1 MRKVL
6 YTTALLLLSS
16 NLLFAQFG
24 GFTPIKKNGIKFNL
38 FSPIYKNLSI
48 TSQHLITPTKSIN
61 ITAAYMDF
69 NDFNGNDKYN
79 TWNTTGFSIIPEY
92 RTNYTGY
99 GLNGFYAAPFL
110 RYMFY
115 KTNYDNKELNGSVTS
130 MGKGQFQSIG
140 VGFIL
145 GKQYII
151 KNNILIDF
159 FAGPAYQILFQN
171 KKDYRT
177 AYEINDGNLLS
188 DAIPNRYLS
197 GYSIRAGITIGLAY

>member
-1 MRKVL
+1 MRKLL
-6 YTTALLLLSS
+6 YTTALLLVS
-16 NLLFAQFG
+16 NMLFAQYG
-24 GFTPIKKNGIKFNL
+24 GFTPVKRNGIKFNL
-38 FSPIYKNLSI
+38 LSPIYKNLSI
-48 TSQHLITPTKSIN
+48 ASQHLITPTKSIN

-115 KTNYDNKELNGSVTS
+115 KTNYDRKDFNGTVTS
-130 MGKGQFQSIG
+130 FGKGQFQSIG
-140 VGFIL
+140 VGFVV
-145 GKQYII
+145 GKQFII

-159 FAGPAYQILFQN
+159 FAGPAYQILIQD
-171 KKDYRT
+171 KRDYRP
-177 AYEINDGNLLS
+177 AHEINVGSVLS
-188 DAIPNRYLS
+188 NAIPDRYIS

>member
-16 NLLFAQFG
+16 NLLFAQYG
-24 GFTPIKKNGIKFNL
+24 GFTPVKRNGIKFNL

-115 KTNYDNKELNGSVTS
+115 KTNYDEELNGTVTS
-130 MGKGQFQSIG
+130 KGKGQFQSIG
-140 VGFIL
+140 VGFIV

-188 DAIPNRYLS
+188 DAIPSRYLT